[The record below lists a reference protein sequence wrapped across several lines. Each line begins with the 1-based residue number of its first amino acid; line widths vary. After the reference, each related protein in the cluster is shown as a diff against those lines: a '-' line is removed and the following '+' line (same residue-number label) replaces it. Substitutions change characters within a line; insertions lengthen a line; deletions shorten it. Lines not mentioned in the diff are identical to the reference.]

1 MLVPLLTLKPAA
13 LLPSGCGC
21 QRHVYPAL
29 RASPAVLPLLRAPP
43 VRCGLFDNIFGATR
57 PDEDEAGKFS
67 RHLDLEPGGFP
78 LGVLVAGLGDDAL
91 EAAAAAIEAVWSGA
105 EGEPLKHVPIVALA
119 EGDLG
124 RGVTLRSLLAALGER
139 DSVLPDK
146 AARVTVPLVLLSGFS
161 TVQTSLAVRRL
172 RALGLVGGASGREP
186 PMFAV
191 AVPNSLD
198 KSLRM
203 LCEEIEGDHRARQAR
218 AKPQ

>member
-1 MLVPLLTLKPAA
+1 MLVALLTLTPAA
-13 LLPSGCGC
+13 LLPSGGGC

-29 RASPAVLPLLRAPP
+29 RASSAVLPLLRAPP
-43 VRCGLFDNIFGATR
+43 VRCGLFGATR

-161 TVQTSLAVRRL
+161 TVQTSLAVRCL